1 MRADMVF
8 GVAKTT
14 IDFYQRS
21 FGQRYPFSKVDHVMC
36 PDYKFGA
43 MENVGCIT
51 YSDSRFFHSK
61 NLSIPDLT
69 WIVVVIQ
76 HELCHMWFGNLV
88 TMKWWDDLW
97 LNEAFATALS
107 YYACSLGGD
116 CVDDY
121 TNESWLHMSGYKRW
135 GLSEDLMPSNH
146 KIQADCPSTDTAE
159 SLIDGITYGKGSSLI
174 KQLIFLIG
182 WKTFT
187 NGLKIYFK
195 NFKWQ
200 NTTLPDFINSIQQ
213 AVNESD
219 QNYDIVKWS
228 QDWIQ
233 TKGSNRISA
242 EFQQENGKITKYVI
256 KQTPCKYADSI
267 YRSQSFNIGF
277 YNESLALVDK
287 VQNVTLDQQELTEI
301 PQMVGKPVPV
311 ASLLNSDDWGF
322 GHFILDQA
330 STAVFE
336 KDLSKVQSQIDRAVI
351 IGQITAMMRQVEYP
365 ATRLPVVIE
374 QLINESN

>member
-1 MRADMVF
+1 
-8 GVAKTT
+8 
-14 IDFYQRS
+14 
-21 FGQRYPFSKVDHVMC
+21 MC

-69 WIVVVIQ
+69 WVVVVIQ

-116 CVDDY
+116 YVDDY
-121 TNESWLHMSGYKRW
+121 INESWLHMSGDKRW

-146 KIQADCPSTDTAE
+146 KISADCPSTDTAE

-182 WKTFT
+182 WRTFT

-195 NFKWQ
+195 NFKW
-200 NTTLPDFINSIQQ
+200 
-213 AVNESD
+213 
-219 QNYDIVKWS
+219 
-228 QDWIQ
+228 
-233 TKGSNRISA
+233 
-242 EFQQENGKITKYVI
+242 
-256 KQTPCKYADSI
+256 
-267 YRSQSFNIGF
+267 
-277 YNESLALVDK
+277 
-287 VQNVTLDQQELTEI
+287 
-301 PQMVGKPVPV
+301 
-311 ASLLNSDDWGF
+311 
-322 GHFILDQA
+322 
-330 STAVFE
+330 
-336 KDLSKVQSQIDRAVI
+336 
-351 IGQITAMMRQVEYP
+351 
-365 ATRLPVVIE
+365 
-374 QLINESN
+374 